1 MSSSRSVFSET
12 LQSITT
18 TKLEELSKKRAIF
31 EDQKAQIHRDAEL
44 ETDELKKLRLILD
57 GVKKC
62 FSVKTTTRKRN
73 AGQSYAG
80 RIISGNT
87 NDPRLEV
94 KLKNVERFLGQ
105 ARYDPSVSSKLLRD
119 WEDSLIQALNVQSL
133 KYQYASL
140 YGGLV
145 TEWLSADKASMA
157 SSGDDSEMSE
167 GFEEIASREQLESR
181 AEWER
186 SVFEPFN
193 TDPQAIISY
202 LKALFGETGSKTQAY
217 NALKKLRDDVRSFE
231 EILAGPEQFNVD
243 VLQWVIKG
251 LTASDL
257 LTDEKHAVLKD
268 FSNSRVILS
277 EVADVLNMRMTALDT
292 WTWGGDVPIEQRRT
306 ISGSHNIFMHEDLLQ
321 ALFLHF
327 IGVKWSVFF
336 KEAFTAF
343 SDFTGAWTSLQK
355 DITELDQ
362 KRRDYFL
369 GPTSKTP
376 SVQSKRQSLYKAS
389 YFMSQLLDSV
399 DQEVVIDEGDEEAN
413 YEPDKKRRRIGQT
426 ARGITGGE
434 ALRIQL
440 ATRAARRSV
449 VRPQG
454 KVGGVEMDLEEDD
467 EEEDE
472 GYDEE
477 DMASKPKNPMES
489 KQSLLHLLST
499 EILVNTRFNGEL
511 TCIRSEFDSWNPS
524 LPHSTIY
531 SVLTFLGVSEKWLSF
546 FRKFLEAP
554 LKFISDGDDAQPR
567 ICKRGVPGSHT
578 LSDVLGEVILFCMD
592 FSVNQNTEGGQLYRM
607 QGDFWFWSPDHHK
620 CVKAWSTITRF
631 AEIAGVTLNGGKSG
645 TVRIMHQKD
654 AANVDIDK
662 SLPKGEIRWGFL
674 RLNPASGRFEIDQ
687 TMVDSH
693 IDELQ
698 HQLEDKTRCIFSWV
712 QAWNTY
718 AATFFTTNFGKPAN
732 CFGQQHVDMMLGTLA
747 RVQRKIFSKDGTD
760 SVVEYLKATLQKRFG
775 LTDIPDGYI
784 FFPTELG
791 GLELQSPLVDP
802 LQIRDGLPS
811 DPSHLLDD
819 FLEAEAEAYRTA
831 KTRFEKGQVKRYT
844 LKDIYFVPNDA
855 NTFMSLEEFTRY
867 REEFHYEYDG
877 QLCDVFTKLLEQ
889 PSKEIIEA
897 SAEVMTG
904 LNVMNKN
911 GLTEKAGITGNWRR
925 MTPYWKWVVQT
936 YGPEIMERF
945 GGLNV
950 VDNWLLPIGIISE
963 LRSGPVKW
971 CE

>member
-44 ETDELKKLRLILD
+44 ETDGLKKLRLILN

-62 FSVKTTTRKRN
+62 FSVKTTTRKGD
-73 AGQSYAG
+73 AGQGYAG
-80 RIISGNT
+80 RIISGST

-94 KLKNVERFLGQ
+94 KLKNVERFLEQ

-145 TEWLSADKASMA
+145 TEWLSADKAPTA

-167 GFEEIASREQLESR
+167 GFEEIASKERLESR
-181 AEWER
+181 VEWER

-193 TDPQAIISY
+193 TDPQAIFSY
-202 LKALFGETGSKTQAY
+202 LKALFGETGGNTQAY
-217 NALKKLRDDVRSFE
+217 KALKKLRDNVRSFE
-231 EILAGPEQFNVD
+231 EILAGPEQFNPG
-243 VLQWVIKG
+243 VLQWVIRG
-251 LTASDL
+251 LIASDL
-257 LTDEKHAVLKD
+257 LTDEKRGVLKD
-268 FSNSRVILS
+268 FNNSRVILS

-292 WTWGGDVPIEQRRT
+292 WTWGGDVPIEQRRK
-306 ISGSHNIFMHEDLLQ
+306 ISGSYDIFMHEDLLQ
-321 ALFLHF
+321 AIFLHF

-343 SDFTGAWTSLQK
+343 STFAGAWTSLRK
-355 DITELDQ
+355 DITKLDK

-376 SVQSKRQSLYKAS
+376 SVQSKRKSLYKAS
-389 YFMSQLLDSV
+389 YFVSQLLDSV
-399 DQEVVIDEGDEEAN
+399 DQEVVIDDGDEEAN
-413 YEPDKKRRRIGQT
+413 YEPDNKRRRTKQT
-426 ARGITGGE
+426 ARITTGGE
-434 ALRIQL
+434 ARRIQL
-440 ATRAARRSV
+440 AIKPAHRSAV
-449 VRPQG
+449 LPGGNVR
-454 KVGGVEMDLEEDD
+454 GVEEDD
-467 EEEDE
+467 EEGEE
-472 GYDEE
+472 EE

-499 EILVNTRFNGEL
+499 EILLNTRLHGEL
-511 TCIRSEFDSWNPS
+511 TCVRSEFDSWNPS

-567 ICKRGVPGSHT
+567 IRKRGAPGSHT
-578 LSDVLGEVILFCMD
+578 LSDFLGEVILFCMD

-607 QGDFWFWSPDHHK
+607 QDDFWFWSPDHHK

-645 TVRIMHQKD
+645 TVRIMHQKG
-654 AANVDIDK
+654 AVNVDIDK

-698 HQLEDKTRCIFSWV
+698 HQLEDKTRSIFSWV

-718 AATFFTTNFGKPAN
+718 AATFFSTNFGKPAN

-747 RVQRKIFSKDGTD
+747 RVQRKIFSEDGSD
-760 SVVEYLKATLQKRFG
+760 SVVEYLKSKLQQRFG

-791 GLELQSPLVDP
+791 GLELQSPFVDP
-802 LQIRDGLPS
+802 LQIRDGVPS

-831 KTRFEKGQVKRYT
+831 KIKFEKGQVQRHS
-844 LKDIYFVPNDA
+844 LDDPIFVPQDA
-855 NTFMSLEEFTRY
+855 YTFMSFEEFTRY
-867 REEFHYEYDG
+867 REEFHYGYEG
-877 QLCDVFTKLLEQ
+877 ELCDVFTKLLKQ
-889 PSKEIIEA
+889 PSEESIEA

-911 GLTEKAGITGNWRR
+911 GLTEKAGITGNWWR
-925 MTPYWKWVVQT
+925 MTPYWKWVVQM
-936 YGPEIMERF
+936 YGPEVMERF

-950 VDNWLLPIGIISE
+950 VDNGLLPIGIISE
-963 LRSGPVKW
+963 LRSGRVKW
-971 CE
+971 RE

>member
-44 ETDELKKLRLILD
+44 ETDKLKKLRLILD

-62 FSVKTTTRKRN
+62 FSVKTTTRKGN
-73 AGQSYAG
+73 AGQGYAG
-80 RIISGNT
+80 RIISGST

-94 KLKNVERFLGQ
+94 KLKNIERFLEQ
-105 ARYDPSVSSKLLRD
+105 ARYGPSVSSKLLHD

-145 TEWLSADKASMA
+145 TEWLSADNASMA
-157 SSGDDSEMSE
+157 SSGDGSEMSE
-167 GFEEIASREQLESR
+167 GFEEIASRERLESR

-193 TDPQAIISY
+193 TDPQAILSY
-202 LKALFGETGSKTQAY
+202 LKALFGETGSETQAY

-231 EILAGPEQFNVD
+231 EILAGPEQFNLD
-243 VLQWVIKG
+243 VLQWVIRG
-251 LTASDL
+251 LIASDL
-257 LTDEKHAVLKD
+257 LTDEKRTVLKD
-268 FSNSRVILS
+268 FNNSQVILS

-292 WTWGGDVPIEQRRT
+292 WTWGGDVPIEQRRK
-306 ISGSHNIFMHEDLLQ
+306 ISGSYNIFMHEDLLQ
-321 ALFLHF
+321 AIFLHF

-343 SDFTGAWTSLQK
+343 STFAGAWTSLQK
-355 DITELDQ
+355 DITKLDK

-389 YFMSQLLDSV
+389 YFVSQLLDSV
-399 DQEVVIDEGDEEAN
+399 GQEVVIGEGDEEAN
-413 YEPDKKRRRIGQT
+413 CEPDKKRRRIRQT

-434 ALRIQL
+434 APRIQL
-440 ATRAARRSV
+440 ANMAACRS

-454 KVGGVEMDLEEDD
+454 KVRGVEVDLEEDD
-467 EEEDE
+467 EED
-472 GYDEE
+472 GEE

-489 KQSLLHLLST
+489 RQSLLHLLSA
-499 EILVNTRFNGEL
+499 EILLNTRFHGEL
-511 TCIRSEFDSWNPS
+511 TCVRSEFDSWTPS

-567 ICKRGVPGSHT
+567 IRKRGVPGSHT

-607 QGDFWFWSPDHHK
+607 QDDFWFWSPDHDK

-654 AANVDIDK
+654 AVNVEIDK

-698 HQLEDKTRCIFSWV
+698 HQLEDKTRNIFSWV
-712 QAWNTY
+712 QAWNIY
-718 AATFFTTNFGKPAN
+718 AVTFFTTNFGKPAN
-732 CFGQQHVDMMLGTLA
+732 CFGQRHVDMMLDTLA
-747 RVQRKIFSKDGTD
+747 RVQRKIFSEDGTD

-791 GLELQSPLVDP
+791 GLELQSPLVNP

-831 KTRFEKGQVKRYT
+831 KIRFEKGQVKRYSRE
-844 LKDIYFVPNDA
+844 DIFFVPENA
-855 NTFMSLEEFTRY
+855 NTFMSFEEFTRY
-867 REEFHYEYDG
+867 REEFNYGYDG

-889 PSKEIIEA
+889 PSEESIEA

-936 YGPEIMERF
+936 YGPEMMERF

-950 VDNWLLPIGIISE
+950 VDNRLLPIGIISE
-963 LRSGPVKW
+963 LRSGQVKW
-971 CE
+971 RE

>member
-44 ETDELKKLRLILD
+44 ETDELKKLRLILN

-62 FSVKTTTRKRN
+62 FSVKTTTRKGS
-73 AGQSYAG
+73 AGQGYAG
-80 RIISGNT
+80 SIISRST
-87 NDPRLEV
+87 NDPRLKV
-94 KLKNVERFLGQ
+94 KLKNIERFLEQ

-157 SSGDDSEMSE
+157 SSGGDSEMSE
-167 GFEEIASREQLESR
+167 GFEEIVSREWLESR

-193 TDPQAIISY
+193 TDPQAIFSY
-202 LKALFGETGSKTQAY
+202 LKALFGETGSKAQAY
-217 NALKKLRDDVRSFE
+217 NALKKLRDNVRSFE
-231 EILAGPEQFNVD
+231 EVLAGPGQFNLD
-243 VLQWVIKG
+243 VLRWIIRG
-251 LTASDL
+251 LIASDL
-257 LTDEKHAVLKD
+257 LTDDKRAVLKD
-268 FSNSRVILS
+268 FNNSRVILS

-292 WTWGGDVPIEQRRT
+292 WTWGGDVPIEQRRK
-306 ISGSHNIFMHEDLLQ
+306 ISGSYDIFMQEDLLQ
-321 ALFLHF
+321 AIFLHF

-336 KEAFTAF
+336 KGAFTAF
-343 SDFTGAWTSLQK
+343 STFAGAWTSLRK
-355 DITELDQ
+355 DITKLDK

-389 YFMSQLLDSV
+389 YFVSQLLDSV
-399 DQEVVIDEGDEEAN
+399 DQEVVIDEGDEEAY
-413 YEPDKKRRRIGQT
+413 YEPDKKRRRVKQT
-426 ARGITGGE
+426 ARGSSGV
-434 ALRIQL
+434 A
-440 ATRAARRSV
+440 ATSVARRRSV

-454 KVGGVEMDLEEDD
+454 KIAGVEMDLEEDD
-467 EEEDE
+467 EEE
-472 GYDEE
+472 EE
-477 DMASKPKNPMES
+477 EEMASKPKNPMES

-499 EILVNTRFNGEL
+499 EILLNTRLHGEL
-511 TCIRSEFDSWNPS
+511 TCVRSEFDSWNPS

-531 SVLTFLGVSEKWLSF
+531 SVLTFLGISERWLNF

-567 ICKRGVPGSHT
+567 IRKRGVPGSHT

-607 QGDFWFWSPDHHK
+607 QDDFWFWSPDHHK

-631 AEIAGVTLNGGKSG
+631 AEIMGVTLNGGKSG
-645 TVRIMHQKD
+645 TVRIMHQRD
-654 AANVDIDK
+654 TVNVGIDK
-662 SLPKGEIRWGFL
+662 SLPKGDIRWGFL
-674 RLNPASGRFEIDQ
+674 RLNPTSGRFEIDQ
-687 TMVDSH
+687 AMVDSH

-698 HQLEDKTRCIFSWV
+698 HQLEDKTRSIFSWV

-747 RVQRKIFSKDGTD
+747 RVQRKIFSEVGTD
-760 SVVEYLKATLQKRFG
+760 SVVEYLKATLQQRFG

-791 GLELQSPLVDP
+791 GLELQSPLIDP

-811 DPSHLLDD
+811 EPSHLLDD
-819 FLEAEAEAYRTA
+819 FIEAEAEAYRTA
-831 KTRFEKGQVKRYT
+831 KIRFEKDQVNRHS
-844 LKDIYFVPNDA
+844 LEDVFFVPEDA
-855 NTFMSLEEFTRY
+855 NTFMSFEEFTRY
-867 REEFHYEYDG
+867 REEFHYGYDG
-877 QLCDVFTKLLEQ
+877 QLCDVFMKLLEQ
-889 PSKEIIEA
+889 PSEESIEA

-911 GLTEKAGITGNWRR
+911 GLTEKAGITGNWWG
-925 MTPYWKWVVQT
+925 MTPYWKWVVQM
-936 YGPEIMERF
+936 YGPEIMEKF

-950 VDNWLLPIGIISE
+950 VNNGLLPIGIISE
-963 LRSGPVKW
+963 LRSGRVKW
-971 CE
+971 RE

>member
-31 EDQKAQIHRDAEL
+31 EDQKAQVYRDAEL

-62 FSVKTTTRKRN
+62 FSVKTTTRKGN

-80 RIISGNT
+80 RIISGST

-94 KLKNVERFLGQ
+94 KLKNIERFLEQ
-105 ARYDPSVSSKLLRD
+105 ARYDPSVSSKLIRD
-119 WEDSLIQALNVQSL
+119 WEDSLTQALNVQSL

-140 YGGLV
+140 YGKLV
-145 TEWLSADKASMA
+145 TEWLSTDKASVS

-167 GFEEIASREQLESR
+167 GFEEIASRERLESR

-193 TDPQAIISY
+193 TNPQAISSY
-202 LKALFGETGSKTQAY
+202 LKALFGETGGNTQAFK
-217 NALKKLRDDVRSFE
+217 ALKKLRDSVRSFE
-231 EILAGPEQFNVD
+231 DTLAGPAQFNLD
-243 VLQWVIKG
+243 VLQWVIRG
-251 LTASDL
+251 LIASDL
-257 LTDEKHAVLKD
+257 LTDEKRAVLKD
-268 FSNSRVILS
+268 FNNSRVILS
-277 EVADVLNMRMTALDT
+277 EVADVLNMRMTALET
-292 WTWGGDVPIEQRRT
+292 WTWGGDVPIEQRRK
-306 ISGSHNIFMHEDLLQ
+306 ISGSYNIFMHEDLLQ
-321 ALFLHF
+321 AIFLHF

-343 SDFTGAWTSLQK
+343 SKFAGAWISLRK
-355 DITELDQ
+355 DITKLDK

-369 GPTSKTP
+369 GPTSKAP

-389 YFMSQLLDSV
+389 YFVSQLLDSM

-413 YEPDKKRRRIGQT
+413 YALDKKRTRTMQT
-426 ARGITGGE
+426 ARKSTGGK
-434 ALRIQL
+434 APRMQM
-440 ATRAARRSV
+440 AVQAARRSAPSGY
-449 VRPQG
+449 RLR
-454 KVGGVEMDLEEDD
+454 GVETDLEEDD
-467 EEEDE
+467 EE
-472 GYDEE
+472 DEE
-477 DMASKPKNPMES
+477 EQEDMTSKPKNPMES
-489 KQSLLHLLST
+489 KQALLHLLST
-499 EILVNTRFNGEL
+499 EILLNTRLHGEL
-511 TCIRSEFDSWNPS
+511 TCVRSEFDSWCPS

-567 ICKRGVPGSHT
+567 IRRRGAPGSHT

-607 QGDFWFWSPDHHK
+607 QDDFWFWSPDHHK

-631 AEIAGVTLNGGKSG
+631 AEIAGVTLNGEKSG

-654 AANVDIDK
+654 AVNVNIDK

-698 HQLEDKTRCIFSWV
+698 RQLEDKTRSIFSWV

-718 AATFFTTNFGKPAN
+718 AATFFATNFGKPAN
-732 CFGQQHVDMMLGTLA
+732 CFGQQHLDMMLATLE

-760 SVVEYLKATLQKRFG
+760 SVVEYLKATLQQRFG
-775 LTDIPDGYI
+775 LTGIPDGYI

-791 GLELQSPLVDP
+791 GLELQNPFVGP
-802 LQIRDGLPS
+802 LQIRDGVPS
-811 DPSHLLDD
+811 DPSRLLDD
-819 FLEAEAEAYRTA
+819 FVEAEAEAYRTA
-831 KTRFEKGQVKRYT
+831 KVRFEKDQVQRHS
-844 LKDIYFVPNDA
+844 LDDPNFVPEDRD
-855 NTFMSLEEFTRY
+855 TFMSFEEFTRY
-867 REEFHYEYDG
+867 REEFRYGYDG
-877 QLCDVFTKLLEQ
+877 ELCDVFTELLEQ
-889 PSKEIIEA
+889 PSEESIEA
-897 SAEVMTG
+897 SADVMTG
-904 LNVMNKN
+904 LNVMNKS
-911 GLTEKAGITGNWRR
+911 GLTEKAGITGNWWS
-925 MTPYWKWVVQT
+925 MTPYWKWVVQM
-936 YGPEIMERF
+936 YGPEMMERF

-950 VDNWLLPIGIISE
+950 VDNGLLPIGIISE
-963 LRSGPVKW
+963 LQSGRVKW
-971 CE
+971 RE